1 LVESAFVGGE
11 WIAAGDADAIV
22 VSDPATG
29 LRLGSVPNL
38 GARETRHAIAA
49 AEKARPAWQALTAH
63 ARAALL
69 KQWHA
74 LILANID
81 DLSRI
86 LSAEQG
92 KPFVEAQAEIRYGA
106 SFIEWFAEEGKR
118 AYGDVVPSPK
128 PKTRIFVTKTGVG
141 VTAAITPW
149 NFPNA
154 MITRKCAPALAAG
167 CTIVV
172 KPSELTPFSATA
184 LARLAQEAG
193 IPDGVLSVVTGDAA
207 AIGGEMTGNGAV
219 RKLSFTGSTRVGK
232 LLAEQSA
239 ASLKKLSL
247 ELGGNAPLIV
257 FDDADL
263 DVAVTGTMSA
273 KFRNSGQACVAAN
286 RIYVQRPVYE
296 AFVDRLVE
304 AVGRLKVGS
313 ALELGSEIGP
323 LINESAVRKVEA
335 HIADAVAKGAKV
347 VLGGTRDPR
356 GGTFFAPTVLRD
368 AANTMLVAC
377 DETFGPLAAVFPF
390 ETEAD
395 AIAMANATPF
405 GLAAYIFTKG
415 LDRTWRVTDA
425 LETGMVGVND
435 GLISNEVA
443 PFGGVKESGYGREGS
458 KYGLSEFLTLKYVMI
473 AEHSESIRVPHPEA
487 GSARPRGANG

>member
-1 LVESAFVGGE
+1 VGGE
-11 WIAAGDADAIV
+11 WITAGDVEAIV
-22 VSDPATG
+22 VVDPATG
-29 LRLGSVPNL
+29 DRLGTVPNL
-38 GARETRHAIAA
+38 GASETRRAIEA
-49 AEKARPAWQALTAH
+49 AEAARPAWQALTAH

-69 KQWHA
+69 KRWHA
-74 LILANID
+74 LILTNID
-81 DLSRI
+81 DLARI

-92 KPFVEAQAEIRYGA
+92 KPLAEAQAEIRYGA
-106 SFIEWFAEEGKR
+106 SFIEWFAEEAKR
-118 AYGDVVPSPK
+118 AYGDVIPSPK
-128 PKTRIFVTKTGVG
+128 PMARIFVTKAGIG

-167 CTIVV
+167 CSIVV

-193 IPDGVLSVVTGDAA
+193 IPDGVLNVVTGDAA
-207 AIGGEMTGNGAV
+207 TIGGEMTGNSAV

-239 ASLKKLSL
+239 SSLKKLSL

-263 DVAVTGTMSA
+263 DVAVTGALSA

-286 RIYVQRPVYE
+286 RIYVQSGVYE
-296 AFVDRLVE
+296 TFLARLVE
-304 AVGRLKVGS
+304 AVGRLKVGA
-313 ALELGSEIGP
+313 ALEAGSAVGP
-323 LINESAVRKVEA
+323 LINERAVQKIEG

-347 VLGGTRDPR
+347 ILGGTRDPR

-368 AANTMLVAC
+368 AVDTMLVAN
-377 DETFGPLAAVFPF
+377 DETFGPVAAVFRF
-390 ETEAD
+390 ETEAE

-405 GLAAYIFTKG
+405 GLAAYIFTQG
-415 LDRTWRVTDA
+415 LDRMWRVTDA

-458 KYGLSEFLTLKYVMI
+458 KYGLSEFMVLKYVMVTG
-473 AEHSESIRVPHPEA
+473 H
-487 GSARPRGANG
+487 